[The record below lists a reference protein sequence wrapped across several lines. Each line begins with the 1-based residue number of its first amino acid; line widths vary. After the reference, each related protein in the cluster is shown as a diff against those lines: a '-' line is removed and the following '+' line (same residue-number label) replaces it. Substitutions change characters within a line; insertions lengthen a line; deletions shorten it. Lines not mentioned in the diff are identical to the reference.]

1 MLWIAA
7 SVANAA
13 TVNPNSVKTL
23 LVNGFI
29 KGNLVFSNG
38 SRSLPK
44 NHSDCI
50 NIIQLKFW

>member
-1 MLWIAA
+1 MLWITE
-7 SVANAA
+7 SVANTA